1 MNPRGV
7 KKNQSTVDF
16 KLTTNCYSLF
26 IYRILISFFKD
37 GPRGPSALDRTR
49 NPRLQGYLDTI
60 YWKGGGGV
68 KGGQLLKIILSERV
82 SSKFFYA

>member
-26 IYRILISFFKD
+26 IYRIWISFFKD
-37 GPRGPSALDRTR
+37 GPRSGSVRLGSDSEPSSAGVFRY
-49 NPRLQGYLDTI
+49 YLLE
-60 YWKGGGGV
+60 GGGGGKV
-68 KGGQLLKIILSERV
+68 ASFLR
-82 SSKFFYA
+82 